1 MSLISLNET
10 EPTAVAVVEENAMDK
25 VAWCN
30 ELHGQVTTALERAW
44 QTAVVLGWEL
54 KKLKQSMQHGEF
66 GKLFENGSK
75 SDTCVRF
82 AFTDRHARRYMDL
95 HTRCALAAGKCEA
108 LPTGELERLL
118 LEFSE
123 QRLPETAERL
133 TAVFNKLAPEA
144 TSMRQALF
152 EFMKQEPEFT
162 KRNEQGQI
170 KRAVDSSVLRVQ
182 VSQELCRR
190 AQQLGELIE
199 SGRYTLADGESRHML
214 ADTCADLARKL
225 RAVK

>member
-10 EPTAVAVVEENAMDK
+10 EPTDVAVVAETADTASR

-30 ELHGQVTTALERAW
+30 ELHGQVATALERAW

-54 KKLKQSMQHGEF
+54 KKLKQSMQHGEW
-66 GKLFENGSK
+66 GKLFESNSK
-75 SDTCVRF
+75 SEPWFRF
-82 AFTDRHARRYMDL
+82 GERQARKYMDL

-123 QRLPETAERL
+123 KRLPETAERL

-162 KRNEQGQI
+162 KRNELGRI
-170 KRAVDSSVLRVQ
+170 KKDTPPEVLAKAAT
-182 VSQELCRR
+182 QELATHAR
-190 AQQLGELIE
+190 QLEEIMD
-199 SGRYTLADGESRHML
+199 SGRYTLADEATRRQME
-214 ADTCADLARKL
+214 AVCAAFAAKL
-225 RAVK
+225 KAVK